1 MLYLRLYILT
11 YITYLLYY
19 IFYNRNIAY
28 SDINIIFIILTAFIF
43 PIISLLTYKKFENIL
58 LLLLYIFLIALFNSS
73 NLLFF
78 YIYFEFSLILIL
90 IIIVLYG
97 YRFKKYEA
105 YYKLWI
111 YSIIGSIPLFISII
125 YIYYKIGSLNNNF
138 LELYLNYSEF
148 KILLFFLIIL
158 SLIIK
163 LPSYPFHNWLTLAH
177 VEASTIG
184 SIILASIVLK
194 ISIYAIYKYN
204 LIILYSIISI
214 LSPFFI
220 LIGLLSIII
229 ISNLIINQ
237 IDLKLIIAYSSI
249 IHTNYMLIGLFTINY
264 IGIYSSFI
272 SSIAHGFISTALFFS
287 IGILYNRYKTRIILY
302 YKGISLIMSLFGIL
316 FTIAILSN
324 ISLPLTSNF
333 IGEILLFITYSSNNL
348 ILIII
353 LLIYLILTSSYNL
366 ILLNKIIYGK
376 LSTYLIKY
384 HDLTYKEFL
393 ILTWLMII
401 NILFGIYPPIFI

>member
-28 SDINIIFIILTAFIF
+28 FDINIIFIILTAFIF
-43 PIISLLTYKKFENIL
+43 PIISLLTYNNFENRL
-58 LLLLYIFLIALFNSS
+58 LLLLYIFLIALFHSS

-90 IIIVLYG
+90 ILIILYG

-125 YIYYKIGSLNNNF
+125 YIYYKIGSLNNNL
-138 LELYLNYSEF
+138 LELYLNYSEL
-148 KILLFFLIIL
+148 KIFIFFLIIL

-204 LIILYSIISI
+204 LIILYSIIPI

-333 IGEILLFITYSSNNL
+333 IGEILLFLTYSSNNL